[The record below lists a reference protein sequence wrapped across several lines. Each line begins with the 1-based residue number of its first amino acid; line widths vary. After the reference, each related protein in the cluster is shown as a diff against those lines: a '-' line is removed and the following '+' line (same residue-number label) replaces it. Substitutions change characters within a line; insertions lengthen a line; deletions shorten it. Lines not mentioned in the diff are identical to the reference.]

1 MGAGSAPHVMHP
13 AATVSRKSHI
23 FGQVLM
29 LYAAVVSA
37 STPVAMRYLYRTE
50 QPPVPAV
57 LAAVQ
62 TGLAAAIL
70 CVLCGSW
77 WLLSGLR
84 GGVGGPKAGAR
95 APRQGLRDAEA
106 PQHDDSASS
115 IKAHEVRVLHHVL
128 PYVPAGPALAQWHAV
143 FGRCLGRLKEPFCV
157 TLSWLG
163 RAAGGLL
170 PAAG

>member
-1 MGAGSAPHVMHP
+1 MVAGSTPHVVHP

-106 PQHDDSASS
+106 PQHDDSASV
-115 IKAHEVRVLHHVL
+115 IKAHDVRGLRRASSNIVAEVL
-128 PYVPAGPALAQWHAV
+128 PLHSGVQCSGGAVVVSGAGL
-143 FGRCLGRLKEPFCV
+143 PF
-157 TLSWLG
+157 
-163 RAAGGLL
+163 
-170 PAAG
+170 

>member
-1 MGAGSAPHVMHP
+1 MGAGSVPHVVHP

-84 GGVGGPKAGAR
+84 GGVGGPKAHAR

-115 IKAHEVRVLHHVL
+115 IKAHEVRVLH
-128 PYVPAGPALAQWHAV
+128 YVRQ
-143 FGRCLGRLKEPFCV
+143 
-157 TLSWLG
+157 
-163 RAAGGLL
+163 
-170 PAAG
+170 

>member
-1 MGAGSAPHVMHP
+1 MGAGSVPLVVHP
-13 AATVSRKSHI
+13 AAVVSRKSHI

-77 WLLSGLR
+77 WLLSGLH
-84 GGVGGPKAGAR
+84 GGVGGPKAHAR

-115 IKAHEVRVLHHVL
+115 IKAHEVRVLL
-128 PYVPAGPALAQWHAV
+128 PGSL
-143 FGRCLGRLKEPFCV
+143 
-157 TLSWLG
+157 
-163 RAAGGLL
+163 
-170 PAAG
+170 

>member
-1 MGAGSAPHVMHP
+1 MTRARVQQRQQPRSRAAGRPRPPWAL
-13 AATVSRKSHI
+13 AASPMWCTRPPRCRASRT

-29 LYAAVVSA
+29 PYAAVVSA

-115 IKAHEVRVLHHVL
+115 IKSHEVRVLQHVL
-128 PYVPAGPALAQWHAV
+128 HGECRRGRTCVAARCCRGAV
-143 FGRCLGRLKEPFCV
+143 D
-157 TLSWLG
+157 
-163 RAAGGLL
+163 
-170 PAAG
+170 